1 MFTNNDRLQT
11 GAETGFELVDD
22 PKRKADE
29 LNSFYSRFDT
39 HDFTDVTEALKDE
52 LVRCQDEP
60 ITIEERDV
68 FLQLSKINPRK
79 ATGPDGISGKLLRNC
94 ARELT
99 LPFRSLFQMSAETKE
114 NPRCWKTSLI
124 VPVAKKPRPSQLNDY
139 RPVALTSIVMKC
151 FERIMLK
158 YLLQPVS
165 ELIDP
170 NQFAYQQN
178 KSVQDAVLY
187 LAHLLFKHTD
197 EAKSYLRVMFVDFSS
212 AFNTIQPHLLVGKL
226 KRLGARPALIL
237 WVMDFLQ
244 NRVQRVRVRDA
255 VSEPIVTNT
264 GSPQGCVLSP
274 IFFVLYTNDC
284 RSSSDDI
291 SVLKYADDTAIV
303 GHIKGSETDY
313 REYLTWF
320 KDWCKENFLDLN
332 SSKTKEMII
341 DFRNSKLVDPRNCPM
356 KIDDENIEIV
366 ETYKYL
372 GTTIN
377 DCLKWDVHCKDL
389 YKKGQQILFFLRKL
403 RSFHVDKSIMHL
415 FYKAIIESVLI
426 HDCVVW
432 LTSCRKSDL
441 SLIKRVVRQ
450 AEKII
455 GQRFDFEDLCRNRIL
470 EKAKSILV
478 NNHHPLNDNCVMLRS
493 GNRLR
498 SMRCRTS
505 RLLNSFVPASIRMLN
520 EEGIDH

>member
-1 MFTNNDRLQT
+1 MFLRRSLASLARAYKLHVYDFFFFMSVHL
-11 GAETGFELVDD
+11 GACPPPPPYQKGG
-22 PKRKADE
+22 
-29 LNSFYSRFDT
+29 Y
-39 HDFTDVTEALKDE
+39 
-52 LVRCQDEP
+52 
-60 ITIEERDV
+60 
-68 FLQLSKINPRK
+68 
-79 ATGPDGISGKLLRNC
+79 ATVAS
-94 ARELT
+94 
-99 LPFRSLFQMSAETKE
+99 FRSPEEWPNEDGRF
-114 NPRCWKTSLI
+114 
-124 VPVAKKPRPSQLNDY
+124 
-139 RPVALTSIVMKC
+139 RPV
-151 FERIMLK
+151 
-158 YLLQPVS
+158 P
-165 ELIDP
+165 P
-170 NQFAYQQN
+170 
-178 KSVQDAVLY
+178 
-187 LAHLLFKHTD
+187 
-197 EAKSYLRVMFVDFSS
+197 
-212 AFNTIQPHLLVGKL
+212 PHSLHEI
-226 KRLGARPALIL
+226 AAT
-237 WVMDFLQ
+237 
-244 NRVQRVRVRDA
+244 A
-255 VSEPIVTNT
+255 
-264 GSPQGCVLSP
+264 QGCVLSP
-274 IFFVLYTNDC
+274 ILFVLYTNDC

-356 KIDDENIEIV
+356 KIDDKNIEIV

-389 YKKGQQILFFLRKL
+389 YKKGQQRLFFLRKL
-403 RSFHVDKSIMHL
+403 RTFHVDKSIMHL

-441 SLIKRVVRQ
+441 LLIKRVVRQ

-478 NNHHPLNDNCVMLRS
+478 NNHHPLNDNFVMLRS